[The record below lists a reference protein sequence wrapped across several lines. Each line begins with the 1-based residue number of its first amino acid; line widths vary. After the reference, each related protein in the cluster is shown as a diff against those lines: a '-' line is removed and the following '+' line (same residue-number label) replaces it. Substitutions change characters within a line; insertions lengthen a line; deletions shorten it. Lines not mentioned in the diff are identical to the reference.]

1 MKARVVTL
9 PELAV
14 IAATRGILGAGIGLL
29 TAGRLNSVQ
38 RRRMG
43 LILTAVG
50 IASTIPLARRV
61 IGRVRSTRPAALAG

>member
-61 IGRVRSTRPAALAG
+61 IGRVRSTRPAALAS

>member
-14 IAATRGILGAGIGLL
+14 IAATRGMLGAGIGLL

-61 IGRVRSTRPAALAG
+61 IGRVRSTPALSG

>member
-14 IAATRGILGAGIGLL
+14 IAATRGMLGAGIGLL

-61 IGRVRSTRPAALAG
+61 IGRVRSTRPALVG

>member
-14 IAATRGILGAGIGLL
+14 IAATRGMLGAGIGLL
-29 TAGRLNSVQ
+29 TAGRLNTVQ

>member
-1 MKARVVTL
+1 MKERVVTL

-14 IAATRGILGAGIGLL
+14 IAATRGMLGAGIALL
-29 TAGRLNSVQ
+29 TADRLNSAQ

-43 LILTAVG
+43 LMLTAVG

-61 IGRVRSTRPAALAG
+61 IGRVRSTRPALVG

>member
-14 IAATRGILGAGIGLL
+14 IAATRGMLGAGIGLL
-29 TAGRLNSVQ
+29 TAGRLNTIQ

>member
-14 IAATRGILGAGIGLL
+14 IAATRGMLGAGIGLL
-29 TAGRLNSVQ
+29 TAGRLSNEQ

>member
-9 PELAV
+9 PDLAV
-14 IAATRGILGAGIGLL
+14 IAATRGMLGAGIGLL

-50 IASTIPLARRV
+50 IASMIPLARRV
-61 IGRVRSTRPAALAG
+61 IGRVRSTGPALPG

>member
-1 MKARVVTL
+1 MRERIVTL

-14 IAATRGILGAGIGLL
+14 IAATRGMLGAGVALL
-29 TAGRLNSVQ
+29 TAGRLNSAQ

-43 LILTAVG
+43 LVLTAVG

-61 IGRVRSTRPAALAG
+61 IGRVRGSTRPALAG